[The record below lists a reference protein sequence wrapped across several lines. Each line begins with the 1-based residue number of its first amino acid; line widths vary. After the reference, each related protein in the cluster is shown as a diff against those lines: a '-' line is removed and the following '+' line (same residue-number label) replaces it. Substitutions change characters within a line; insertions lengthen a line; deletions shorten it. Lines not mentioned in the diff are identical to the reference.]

1 MLPVPD
7 EYPMKSDPTGV
18 DMRALFSLL
27 VCFYLLKII
36 FYFKLLFFL
45 IFFYYFNTRILKI
58 IFKK

>member
-36 FYFKLLFFL
+36 FYFKLLFFFD
-45 IFFYYFNTRILKI
+45 IFIL
-58 IFKK
+58 F